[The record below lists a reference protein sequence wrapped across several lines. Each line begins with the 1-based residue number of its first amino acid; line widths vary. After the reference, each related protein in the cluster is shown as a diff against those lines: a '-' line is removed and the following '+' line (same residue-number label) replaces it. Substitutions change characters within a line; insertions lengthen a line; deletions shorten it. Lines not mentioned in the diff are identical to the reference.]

1 MCLIGTWKLFEVLI
15 RERLRDNV
23 QKAGDL
29 AVVADIGEV
38 IAGCGYT
45 GWFLRKGL
53 RELPERSDPSY
64 PREEYS
70 TPPENRETSS

>member
-45 GWFLRKGL
+45 GWFCEKAFANSLNGVTQ
-53 RELPERSDPSY
+53 LPTR
-64 PREEYS
+64 RVL
-70 TPPENRETSS
+70 NSSGEP